1 MSEYMELETIQEV
14 EEDTHEEHCESKKP
28 SGTYS
33 APPLQPPN
41 LLPQLKAAEKKL
53 EEMTTLCQRK
63 NNDIM
68 ILERKVNQLS
78 QELEAKD
85 RQLID
90 MVAMSKEFHLL
101 CETQDASAQTDPMYD
116 VQAALREKGIL

>member
-1 MSEYMELETIQEV
+1 MELETIQEV
-14 EEDTHEEHCESKKP
+14 EEDTHEEHSEFKKP

-33 APPLQPPN
+33 APSLQPPT
-41 LLPQLKAAEKKL
+41 LLPQLQAAEKKL

-78 QELEAKD
+78 LELEAKD